1 MGSLKAA
8 FFRKEGLN
16 IKEVSLVIYG
26 KIGIAAKKIKADQ
39 FEERTHVYIID
50 GETFYKNR
58 NKFRFYLARTKIKD
72 GTVYLVN
79 SKSDFF
85 MSKWKRKKQ
94 TRKNNLK
101 DWIFISKQQE
111 RRF

>member
-1 MGSLKAA
+1 M
-8 FFRKEGLN
+8 
-16 IKEVSLVIYG
+16 VYG

-50 GETFYKNR
+50 GETFYKNK
-58 NKFRFYLARTKIKD
+58 NKFRFYLARAKNEG

-85 MSKWKRKKQ
+85 MSKWKRKK
-94 TRKNNLK
+94 TKKLTLLK

>member
-1 MGSLKAA
+1 M
-8 FFRKEGLN
+8 
-16 IKEVSLVIYG
+16 VVYG

-58 NKFRFYLARTKIKD
+58 NKFRFYLARTKIE
-72 GTVYLVN
+72 GGAIYLVN

-101 DWIFISKQQE
+101 DWIFISNKQE
-111 RRF
+111 GRF

>member
-1 MGSLKAA
+1 M
-8 FFRKEGLN
+8 
-16 IKEVSLVIYG
+16 VYG
-26 KIGIAAKKIKADQ
+26 KIGIAAKKIKAGQ

-50 GETFYKNR
+50 GETFYKNK
-58 NKFRFYLARTKIKD
+58 NKFRFYLARAKNE
-72 GTVYLVN
+72 GRAVYLVN

-85 MSKWKRKKQ
+85 MSKWKRKK
-94 TRKNNLK
+94 TKKLTLLK

>member
-1 MGSLKAA
+1 M
-8 FFRKEGLN
+8 KEIN
-16 IKEVSLVIYG
+16 LVFYG
-26 KIGIAAKKIKADQ
+26 KVGMDAKKIKADQ

-58 NKFRFYLARTKIKD
+58 NKFHFYLARTKIKD
-72 GTVYLVN
+72 ETVYLVN
-79 SKSDFF
+79 SKYDFF

-101 DWIFISKQQE
+101 DWIFISNQQE

>member
-1 MGSLKAA
+1 M
-8 FFRKEGLN
+8 
-16 IKEVSLVIYG
+16 KEVNLIVYG
-26 KIGIAAKKIKADQ
+26 KIGIAAKTIKADK

-50 GETFYKNR
+50 GETFYKNK

-72 GTVYLVN
+72 GAVYLVN